1 MPPAYYRSAVRASAA
16 KQAVRRLA
24 RLRQPASGRLES
36 LGHDFNRGHR
46 EYVDGLPESGR
57 LWLRN
62 KPFSAPPSYEL
73 AECLRTFA
81 HVVEQLGLGVR
92 AQVLDVGCGP
102 GWLSELLARC
112 GYWVTGVDISE
123 DMVEIARLRVERI
136 PDQVG
141 EGLDP
146 VAEFHAMPVREM
158 PWSDRFDAAV
168 LYDTMHH
175 FDDELE
181 TLKVIFRTLVPGG
194 RIYIR
199 EGSKPPPGSE
209 AERNLVEE
217 MRTHGTLESPFEPG
231 YLLEILAEAGFED
244 VKRLLAVDELV
255 DVKDLGQP
263 ARGLKR
269 FFAYRRGKG
278 EMNTILARKPVGI
291 ELASDAANFSAQIQ
305 PHGGWDV
312 TTEPGQ
318 ASLVVTV
325 VNTGTAFWPSGTGFP
340 FPQGVVTVA
349 PYALGAEGERIE
361 LGRIALPHGVSPGQ
375 SVPVLIRAPRE
386 AIENG
391 EVRVDLVREGL
402 AWFSELGSEP
412 LVVPAEG

>member
-1 MPPAYYRSAVRASAA
+1 
-16 KQAVRRLA
+16 
-24 RLRQPASGRLES
+24 
-36 LGHDFNRGHR
+36 
-46 EYVDGLPESGR
+46 
-57 LWLRN
+57 
-62 KPFSAPPSYEL
+62 
-73 AECLRTFA
+73 
-81 HVVEQLGLGVR
+81 
-92 AQVLDVGCGP
+92 
-102 GWLSELLARC
+102 
-112 GYWVTGVDISE
+112 
-123 DMVEIARLRVERI
+123 
-136 PDQVG
+136 
-141 EGLDP
+141 
-146 VAEFHAMPVREM
+146 
-158 PWSDRFDAAV
+158 
-168 LYDTMHH
+168 MHH

-217 MRTHGTLESPFEPG
+217 MRRHGTLESPFEPG

-255 DVKDLGQP
+255 DVTDLGHP

-269 FFAYRRGKG
+269 FLDYRRGKG
-278 EMNTILARKPVGI
+278 EMNTILARKPVGV
-291 ELASDAANFSAQIQ
+291 ELASDAANFSAQIE

-318 ASLVVTV
+318 AFLVVTV
-325 VNTGTAFWPSGTGFP
+325 VNTGMAFWPSGTGFP

-349 PYALGAEGERIE
+349 PYALGPDGERIE
-361 LGRIALPHGVSPGQ
+361 LGRTALPHGVSPGQ
-375 SVPVLIRAPRE
+375 SVPVLIRAARE
-386 AIENG
+386 AIEHR
-391 EVRVDLVREGL
+391 EVRIDLVREGL